1 MAEKPFPQKPREIS
15 APEAAEAHAR
25 GELVL
30 VDVREGDERVQEH
43 IEGSRHI
50 PFGEIG
56 DRLGELPA
64 GKPVGF
70 VCRAG
75 GRNAAAAAAVPP
87 FAAMSPTSVA
97 ASRGPPPACLPT
109 PPRTPSTNGE
119 QPHDLSSDHSR

>member
-75 GRNAAAAAAVPP
+75 GRNAAAAAAV
-87 FAAMSPTSVA
+87 AAVRRDVTDV
-97 ASRGPPPACLPT
+97 RGGLAWTTAGLPT
-109 PPRTPSTNGE
+109 NTASNTVNERGATS
-119 QPHDLSSDHSR
+119 